1 MQNFTYQNT
10 VKIVFGRDTIK
21 QIGQEAS
28 AFGKKALLVYGHG
41 SVKKNGLYN
50 AVVDS
55 LKAAGL
61 EFVEYSGVS
70 PNPRL
75 SHAQA
80 GADLAKQENVD
91 LIVALGGGSV
101 IDESKAIALGALYDG
116 SVWDFYSGKATAEK
130 ALPICDVL
138 TVAATGTEMNGGTV
152 ITNEE
157 TQQKFGLIV
166 PCLMPKVSILD
177 PTATFSLGAKYTAF
191 AGVDIFAHIVEG
203 YITNSDPETPIQD
216 AYAEGLMRTVMEYT
230 ARCVANGTD
239 YDARANMMWA
249 STMAWNGQLLAGVE
263 NAAYPAHLIGH
274 SMSCL
279 YDTAHGASLS
289 VAMPCWMRKV
299 KDLYKRRL
307 VQFAR
312 NVMGVTYKDEDV
324 AIEQGVA
331 RLEKWYESIGAPIT
345 FTQADLPLDAFDK
358 IVDNIAFCAPSWGL
372 DMYTRDF
379 VADLLKPAAK

>member
-21 QIGQEAS
+21 QIGPEA
-28 AFGKKALLVYGHG
+28 AAYGKKVLLVYGHG
-41 SVKKNGLYN
+41 SVKKNGLYD
-50 AVVDS
+50 AVVGS
-55 LKAAGL
+55 LKATGL
-61 EFVEYSGVS
+61 EIVEYPGVS

-75 SHAQA
+75 THAQA

-101 IDESKAIALGALYDG
+101 IDESKAIAMGALYDG
-116 SVWDFYSGKATAEK
+116 SVWDFYSGKATPEK
-130 ALPICDVL
+130 ALPLCDVL

-152 ITNEE
+152 ITNEQ
-157 TQQKFGLIV
+157 TQQKLGLIV

-177 PTATFSLGAKYTAF
+177 PTATYSLGPKYTAF

-203 YITNSDPETPIQD
+203 YITNSDPETPVQD
-216 AYAEGLMRTVMEYT
+216 VYAEGLMRTVMEYT
-230 ARCVANGTD
+230 TRCVADGSD

-249 STMAWNGQLLAGVE
+249 STMAWNGLLLAGVE
-263 NAAYPAHLIGH
+263 NAVYPAHLIGH

-289 VAMPCWMRKV
+289 VAMPCWMRKM
-299 KDLYKRRL
+299 KGFCKRRL

-312 NVMGVTYKDEDV
+312 NVMGVTCRDEDT
-324 AIEQGVA
+324 AIEQGIT

-345 FTQADLPLDAFDK
+345 FTQAELPLDSFDK
-358 IVDNIAFCAPSWGL
+358 IVDNIAYCAPSWGL

-379 VADLLKPAAK
+379 VADLLRPAAR